1 MKLAERND
9 LWKKN
14 GIAFGSQTYQAF
26 HDIAI
31 KTAKDVAFRR
41 QVLVKFRL

>member
-1 MKLAERND
+1 LKLAERND

-14 GIAFGSQTYQAF
+14 GIAYGSQTYQGF
-26 HDIAI
+26 HDMAI

-41 QVLVKFRL
+41 HELVKFNT